1 MNSNLLLY
9 LQKILSKTTSISSSV
24 SSVLQSLP
32 PIATEVSSINNKC
45 SEISGG
51 VTTVEENLGNIDTSL
66 AIVKEGVNGYYPD
79 QFVTVNDNMSS
90 SSFKTIVNASGKGR
104 LFVVLPSCS
113 GEVKVS
119 ISIDGVEI
127 IFSDNGPN
135 YNKAGSAIINPNWI
149 MSKESSSYDCI
160 LPNTYIYF
168 ESLSDVRIA
177 SKNDSGTFS
186 KTWFLAESGI
196 PFESSLIIKHKRVS
210 GNYSLTTRVVYT
222 LDD

>member
-1 MNSNLLLY
+1 MQRNF
-9 LQKILSKTTSISSSV
+9 
-24 SSVLQSLP
+24 
-32 PIATEVSSINNKC
+32 
-45 SEISGG
+45 GG

-104 LFVVLPSCS
+104 LFVVLPNCS
-113 GEVKVS
+113 GEVEVS
-119 ISIDGVEI
+119 IVIDGREI
-127 IFSDNGPN
+127 LFSDNSPG
-135 YNKAGSAIINPNWI
+135 YNEAGCAIINPQWI
-149 MSKESSSYDCI
+149 TSKDSSSYDCI
-160 LPNTYIYF
+160 LPNTHLYY
-168 ESLSDVRIA
+168 EHLEQTRIA
-177 SKNDSGTFS
+177 SKSDSGTFS